1 MDLTKTL
8 ENAMARQWLESM
20 YLPFPLVISIIIISS
35 LFSASW
41 LFSLPL
47 YQSLSLEVP
56 VSGPSAVF
64 IFHYSE
70 AFQIVAVVCC
80 SKLPSSVT
88 ELQCLWL
95 STFLSPFP
103 ACTASFCQSLNIF
116 IFEFSHWP
124 SYLLQLFVRICG
136 YGITTFLSAAFLGN
150 SWNKFLNLY

>member
-116 IFEFSHWP
+116 IFEFSRWP
-124 SYLLQLFVRICG
+124 SYLLQLLSGSVGMELLRF
-136 YGITTFLSAAFLGN
+136 FLQPF
-150 SWNKFLNLY
+150 